1 MSNDH
6 NLVNKL
12 NKSFYKFILYK
23 QKRKAQ
29 IKERDNSRNSK
40 RKNIA
45 TQTLKDTN
53 YKLLK
58 LLLKIF
64 TNQQQIFSQTLVL

>member
-12 NKSFYKFILYK
+12 NKLFYKFILYK
-23 QKRKAQ
+23 QKRKTQ